1 LASRGRFALIR
12 NYDADVTDRVD
23 VLRNPVV
30 STAAGA
36 AALAVGGAATT
47 YGLVTRLPVVGPL
60 VRRGAA
66 ALSAQGEQVIA
77 HGLDPVRTLVT
88 AIAVQMVEQILA
100 ELDLTTLVREQVDV
114 NAIAAEFD
122 IDAIVDRIDLI
133 GLANKVIDGVD
144 LPAIIREST
153 NSVTAEVMTDVRTQ
167 GERADD
173 MVAGIVDRVLRRT
186 REPQ

>member
-1 LASRGRFALIR
+1 AGRPPPGPVLAERQHGVRQVVATRDGIEHRRHFTWVFVQRRAVHGADGTRLASRGRFALIR

-23 VLRNPVV
+23 VARNPVV

-100 ELDLTTLVREQVDV
+100 ELDLTT
-114 NAIAAEFD
+114 
-122 IDAIVDRIDLI
+122 
-133 GLANKVIDGVD
+133 
-144 LPAIIREST
+144 
-153 NSVTAEVMTDVRTQ
+153 
-167 GERADD
+167 
-173 MVAGIVDRVLRRT
+173 
-186 REPQ
+186 

>member
-1 LASRGRFALIR
+1 VPIR
-12 NYDADVTDRVD
+12 NYDAEVTGGVD
-23 VLRNPVV
+23 ELRNPVV
-30 STAAGA
+30 TAAAGA

-47 YGLVTRLPVVGPL
+47 YAVITRLPVIGPA
-60 VRRGAA
+60 VRKGVD
-66 ALSAQGEQVIA
+66 ALSTQGEQVIT
-77 HGLDPVRTLVT
+77 HVIDPVRTLVT
-88 AIAVQMVEQILA
+88 TIAVEMVEQILA
-100 ELDLTTLVREQVDV
+100 ELDLTTLVRENVDV

-173 MVAGIVDRVLRRT
+173 LVAGIVDRVLGRS

>member
-1 LASRGRFALIR
+1 VPIR
-12 NYDADVTDRVD
+12 NYDAEVTDGVD
-23 VLRNPVV
+23 ELRNPVV
-30 STAAGA
+30 TAAAGA

-47 YGLVTRLPVVGPL
+47 YAVITRLPVIGPA
-60 VRRGAA
+60 VRKGVD
-66 ALSAQGEQVIA
+66 ALSAQGEQVIT
-77 HGLDPVRTLVT
+77 HVIDPVRTLVT
-88 AIAVQMVEQILA
+88 TIAVEMVEQILA
-100 ELDLTTLVREQVDV
+100 ELDLTTLVRENVDV

-133 GLANKVIDGVD
+133 DLANKVIDGVD

-173 MVAGIVDRVLRRT
+173 LVAGIVDRVLGRS

>member
-1 LASRGRFALIR
+1 VIGPSFRKG
-12 NYDADVTDRVD
+12 VD
-23 VLRNPVV
+23 
-30 STAAGA
+30 
-36 AALAVGGAATT
+36 
-47 YGLVTRLPVVGPL
+47 
-60 VRRGAA
+60 
-66 ALSAQGEQVIA
+66 ALSAQGEQVIT
-77 HGLDPVRTLVT
+77 HVIDPVRTLVT
-88 AIAVQMVEQILA
+88 TIAVEMVEQILA
-100 ELDLTTLVREQVDV
+100 ELDLTTLVRENVDV

-173 MVAGIVDRVLRRT
+173 LVAGIVDRVLGRS

>member
-1 LASRGRFALIR
+1 MPIR
-12 NYDADVTDRVD
+12 NYDAEVTDGVD
-23 VLRNPVV
+23 ELRNPVV
-30 STAAGA
+30 TAAAGA

-47 YGLVTRLPVVGPL
+47 YAVITRLPVIGPA
-60 VRRGAA
+60 VRKGVD
-66 ALSAQGEQVIA
+66 ALTAQGEQVITHA
-77 HGLDPVRTLVT
+77 IDPVRTLVT
-88 AIAVQMVEQILA
+88 TIAVEMVEQILT
-100 ELDLTTLVREQVDV
+100 ELDLTTLVRENVDV

-173 MVAGIVDRVLRRT
+173 MVAGIVDRVLGRS

>member
-1 LASRGRFALIR
+1 MATR
-12 NYDADVTDRVD
+12 NYDAEVTDGVV
-23 VLRNPVV
+23 VLKNPVV
-30 STAAGA
+30 SAAAGA
-36 AALAVGGAATT
+36 AALAVGGAAAT
-47 YGLVTRLPVVGPL
+47 YGVITSLPVIGPA
-60 VRRGAA
+60 VRKGVA
-66 ALSAQGEQVIA
+66 ALSAQGEQVITHA
-77 HGLDPVRTLVT
+77 VDPVRTLVT
-88 AIAVQMVEQILA
+88 TIAVEMVEQILA
-100 ELDLTTLVREQVDV
+100 ELDLTTLVREHVDV

-173 MVAGIVDRVLRRT
+173 MVAGIVDRVLGRS

>member
-1 LASRGRFALIR
+1 VPIR
-12 NYDADVTDRVD
+12 NYDAEVTDGVD
-23 VLRNPVV
+23 ELRNPVV
-30 STAAGA
+30 TAAAGA

-47 YGLVTRLPVVGPL
+47 YAVITRLPVIGPA
-60 VRRGAA
+60 VRKGVD
-66 ALSAQGEQVIA
+66 ALSAQGEPVIT
-77 HGLDPVRTLVT
+77 HVIDPVRTLVT
-88 AIAVQMVEQILA
+88 TIAVEMVEQILA
-100 ELDLTTLVREQVDV
+100 ELDLTTLVRENVDV

-173 MVAGIVDRVLRRT
+173 LVAGIVDRVLGRS

>member
-1 LASRGRFALIR
+1 
-12 NYDADVTDRVD
+12 
-23 VLRNPVV
+23 
-30 STAAGA
+30 
-36 AALAVGGAATT
+36 
-47 YGLVTRLPVVGPL
+47 
-60 VRRGAA
+60 
-66 ALSAQGEQVIA
+66 
-77 HGLDPVRTLVT
+77 
-88 AIAVQMVEQILA
+88 MVEQILT
-100 ELDLTTLVREQVDV
+100 ELDLTTLVRENVDV
-114 NAIAAEFD
+114 NAVAAEFD

-173 MVAGIVDRVLRRT
+173 MVAGIVDRVLGRS

>member
-1 LASRGRFALIR
+1 VTDA
-12 NYDADVTDRVD
+12 ADV
-23 VLRNPVV
+23 LKNPVV
-30 STAAGA
+30 SAAAGA

-47 YGLVTRLPVVGPL
+47 YGVLTRLPLVGPA
-60 VRRGAA
+60 VRHGVA
-66 ALSAQGEQVIA
+66 ALTAQGEQVIA
-77 HGLDPVRTLVT
+77 HAVDPLRALVT
-88 AIAVQMVEQILA
+88 RIAVEMVEQILA
-100 ELDLTTLVREQVDV
+100 ELDLTTLVREHVDV
-114 NAIAAEFD
+114 DAIAAEFD

-173 MVAGIVDRVLRRT
+173 MVAGIVDRVLGRT